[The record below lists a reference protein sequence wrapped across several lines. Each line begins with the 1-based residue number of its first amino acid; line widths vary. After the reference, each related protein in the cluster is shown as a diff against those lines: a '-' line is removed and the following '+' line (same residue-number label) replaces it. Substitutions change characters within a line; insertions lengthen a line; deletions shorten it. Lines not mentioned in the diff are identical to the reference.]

1 MTQVTNALSNALWL
15 TVSPHLKKFDQ
26 RLLCQLAKYGSIRR
40 WEYHQTLDEPCC
52 LETPVNMLH
61 DYIRRCDRA
70 EPSGRDRTQL
80 HLLGHGL
87 SGVIGLI
94 YARRFPHR
102 VKSLTL
108 LSVGASPA
116 ANWHGQYY
124 GLRQLLPCS
133 RDIILAQM
141 VRLLFGP
148 QGHSLTRALMQV
160 LERDLDTGLSLHS
173 LTGRTEIAAGGVT
186 PPLLICFGG
195 QDGIVDSAMQDR
207 WQPFLKPDDRLWRC
221 PQGHHFF
228 HFDYP
233 KQVATTIRDYW
244 RSAVLQQPVNLI
256 QQ

>member
-1 MTQVTNALSNALWL
+1 MTQGTNALWL

-26 RLLCQLAKYGSIRR
+26 RLLCQLTKYTAIRR
-40 WEYHQTLDEPCC
+40 WEYHQTPDEPCC
-52 LETPVNMLH
+52 LETPVDMLH
-61 DYIRRCDRA
+61 DYVRRCDRA
-70 EPSGRDRTQL
+70 NMPNTKL

-102 VKSLTL
+102 VQSLTL

-116 ANWHGQYY
+116 LNWHSQYY
-124 GLRQLLPCS
+124 GLRQMLPCG

-148 QGHSLTRALMQV
+148 QGHRLTRALMQV

-173 LTGRTEIAAGGVT
+173 LVGRTEIAAGGIT

-195 QDGIVDSAMQDR
+195 QDSIVDSAMQDR
-207 WQPFLKPDDRLWRC
+207 WQPFLKPGDHLWIC

-228 HFDYP
+228 HFDHP
-233 KQVATTIRDYW
+233 KQVESTIRGYW
-244 RSAVLQQPVNLI
+244 RSTLLQPPLNLI

>member
-1 MTQVTNALSNALWL
+1 MTQVTNALWL

-26 RLLCQLAKYGSIRR
+26 RLLCQLARYTAIRR
-40 WEYHQTLDEPCC
+40 WEYHQTSDEPCC
-52 LETPVNMLH
+52 LDTPVKMLH
-61 DYIRRCDRA
+61 DYVRRCDRA
-70 EPSGRDRTQL
+70 EHASLTAAPKL

-116 ANWHGQYY
+116 ANWHSQYY
-124 GLRQLLPCS
+124 GLRQMLPCS

-148 QGHSLTRALMQV
+148 QGHRLTLALMQV

-173 LTGRTEIAAGGVT
+173 LAGRTEIAAGGIA
-186 PPLLICFGG
+186 PPLLICFGE
-195 QDGIVDSAMQDR
+195 QDGIVGGSMQDQ
-207 WQPFLKPDDRLWRC
+207 WQPFLKPEDRLWHC

-228 HFDYP
+228 HFDHP
-233 KQVATTIRDYW
+233 KRVANAIRDYW
-244 RSAVLQQPVNLI
+244 HSAVLQPPLNLI